1 MIPNVMETDA
11 APTGVKTREV
21 TMLASSA
28 SGPTEFALPWQNE
41 WNTSTIWDRIRIGF
55 QEALR
60 HLWVNQPL
68 LPPATPADTDA
79 APSVVAEET
88 PLFCPPETATLPL
101 VTAEEYRWTLVLSDT
116 DNDLRTVIQTLWLTG
131 LCDQNGTWIPELRH
145 VQVIHTGDWLN
156 KWDPN
161 PYILDG
167 FKRLQETAP
176 PTCRLLLLNGNH
188 ELAIL
193 QMADKG
199 LRTALTQ
206 EDLAFIRRQ
215 PLLHFDNET
224 LYLHGYPTLEL
235 LMVLKQLLREQIPR
249 AELNNRLH
257 KLLFD
262 GEFPLFRETGS
273 ARLIGDIKSPKYY
286 YNLRTFNG
294 QLRGKQ
300 AAALLQALGIH
311 TVIHGHKPNN
321 AVQCDQEL
329 SEEVPGIRFVNNDNR
344 IRQNGWGGMLLD
356 LPGKITFINPQT
368 LHQAGSVKS
377 LRKQLRKMVGTR
389 KKDLTDTENHRSQSK
404 TSLSIAA

>member
-1 MIPNVMETDA
+1 
-11 APTGVKTREV
+11 
-21 TMLASSA
+21 MLASSETGL
-28 SGPTEFALPWQNE
+28 SEFTLPWQNE

-60 HLWVNQPL
+60 HLWANQPL
-68 LPPATPADTDA
+68 LPPTGPADANAATPTVPA
-79 APSVVAEET
+79 ET
-88 PLFCPPETATLPL
+88 PVPCAPAAALLPL
-101 VTAEEYRWTLVLSDT
+101 ATEEAYRWTLVLSDT

-131 LCDQNGTWIPELRH
+131 LCDQNGTWIPEVRH

-167 FKRLQETAP
+167 FKRLQDTAP

-199 LRTALTQ
+199 LRMALTQ
-206 EDLAFIRRQ
+206 DDLAFIRRQ
-215 PLLHFDNET
+215 ALLHFDNET

-249 AELNNRLH
+249 AELNYRLH
-257 KLLFD
+257 RLLFD
-262 GEFPLFRETGS
+262 GDYPLFRETGS
-273 ARLIGDIKSPKYY
+273 SRLIGDIKSPKYY

-294 QLRGKQ
+294 QLRGRQ
-300 AAALLQALGIH
+300 AAVLLQELGIH
-311 TVIHGHKPNN
+311 TVIHGHKPSST
-321 AVQCDQEL
+321 VQCDQEL
-329 SEEVPGIRFVNNDNR
+329 PEEVPGIRFINNDNR
-344 IRQNGWGGMLLD
+344 IRHNGWGGLLLD
-356 LPGKITFINPQT
+356 WSGKITFINPQT
-368 LHQAGSVKS
+368 LHQAGSVKA

-389 KKDLTDTENHRSQSK
+389 RKDLIPEREAHDQQKNA
-404 TSLSIAA
+404 LSIAA

>member
-1 MIPNVMETDA
+1 
-11 APTGVKTREV
+11 
-21 TMLASSA
+21 MLASSA
-28 SGPTEFALPWQNE
+28 TGLSEYTLPWQNE
-41 WNTSTIWDRIRIGF
+41 WNTSTIWDRIRMGF

-68 LPPATPADTDA
+68 MPPSPSDTNAATEALVEEVVPCPSEATALP
-79 APSVVAEET
+79 VVAEE
-88 PLFCPPETATLPL
+88 
-101 VTAEEYRWTLVLSDT
+101 VYRWTLVLSDT

-131 LCDQNGTWIPELRH
+131 LCDQNGAWIPELRH

-199 LRTALTQ
+199 LRTSLTQ
-206 EDLAFIRRQ
+206 DDLTFIRRQ
-215 PLLHFDNET
+215 SLLHFDNET

-235 LMVLKQLLREQIPR
+235 LMVLKQLSREQIPR
-249 AELNNRLH
+249 AELNFRLH

-262 GEFPLFRETGS
+262 GDFPLFRETGS
-273 ARLIGDIKSPKYY
+273 SRLIGDIKSPKYY

-300 AAALLQALGIH
+300 AAALLQELGLH
-311 TVIHGHKPNN
+311 TVIHGHKPNST
-321 AVQCDQEL
+321 VQCDQEL
-329 SEEVPGIRFVNNDNR
+329 SEEVPGVRFINNDNR
-344 IRQNGWGGMLLD
+344 IRQNGWGGLLLD
-356 LPGKITFINPQT
+356 LSGKTTFINPQT
-368 LHQAGSVKS
+368 VQHAGSVKA

-389 KKDLTDTENHRSQSK
+389 KRDLIPEQTTQRRK
-404 TSLSIAA
+404 KRASLSIAA